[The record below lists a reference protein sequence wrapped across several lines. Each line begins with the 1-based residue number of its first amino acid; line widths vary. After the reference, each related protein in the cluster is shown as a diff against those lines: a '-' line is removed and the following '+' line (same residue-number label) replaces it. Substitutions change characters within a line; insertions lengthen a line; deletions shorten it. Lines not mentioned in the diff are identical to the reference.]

1 MAKGELIRDGDIYIY
16 THRSKESSDLKK
28 SVENQITG
36 TGYV

>member
-1 MAKGELIRDGDIYIY
+1 MAKGELIRDGNIY